1 MVPLTKV
8 LVVYMFMAWCDYFI
22 VKQTTQAAVGEA
34 QMVPVIP
41 VYEDSSDD
49 VRNSLTTKATKENG
63 QMSTIETGTNKA
75 TLSLQASGTTSIEST
90 TSTLDLQSTSGHIFT
105 TSTSTTSPTSGLG
118 LPAVVTSDYKY
129 DNIEETASEY
139 TYYYTY
145 YNDEMTEESTTHD
158 IIGEASITYSTSTM
172 TTGAISDP
180 SADMPFYIQPFDV
193 GSTISSFEELPDQTT
208 HSNPVEISTAISSTH
223 GKTTTHTNLGQTTAI
238 DPTTAHSF
246 TTKKGRLT
254 KFEEAKL
261 MYSRLLTNYDT
272 RIRPIQNQTKPV
284 YVNTKF
290 VPLSVVEFDTSK
302 QRFSMLGYFRIRWTD
317 EQMIWRPKLFQYID
331 HVRLATT
338 ELWTPN
344 IVISKSFDGHGGVG
358 NPETDILMV
367 SWNGIVQWVPD
378 STYSVVCD
386 VDIQYFPFDDQT
398 CTVTYYAADETVD
411 TVELDHYL
419 GTDMSE
425 YSENPSWLIV
435 GASRNRY
442 VKENNWYI
450 DVKFRLQ
457 RRANFAA
464 FTLITPLMMLAFLN
478 ICVFLVPINSG
489 EKGSFSVTMF
499 LSYGIFF
506 TMISDSLPHNSL
518 QISFFILLIVALLCL
533 SVVAVFYTVIQA
545 KLVTVIGS
553 KQCPITCLRKLRWSK
568 VNKVTPIE
576 HYIETGKQDPEDEPY
591 TWKDFLEHLDTFLFV
606 LFLVTILLITA
617 LFFAIL
623 MRNVATVDNM
633 FDEDPET
640 TKRSTPVTT
649 VASG

>member
-1 MVPLTKV
+1 
-8 LVVYMFMAWCDYFI
+8 MFGLCFVISWLGNFVEGSAG
-22 VKQTTQAAVGEA
+22 TTEPIT
-34 QMVPVIP
+34 PVIAHEYYYIDNSNDGTNNYGYYY
-41 VYEDSSDD
+41 YEETKDSTPLSI
-49 VRNSLTTKATKENG
+49 LGE
-63 QMSTIETGTNKA
+63 MSTGYFTKTPQNTQNTQPSSTQRSVETMTSSLFTSSITTHGSVETMTSSLFTSSSTTHGSVETMTSSPSTSSITTHGSVETMTSSPSTSASRTPQSSTQPMGGKTTIPPNTPASYTHSIVEKT
-75 TLSLQASGTTSIEST
+75 TLSPNTPLSFINALDDKVTALPNSSVSST
-90 TSTLDLQSTSGHIFT
+90 IRQDEE
-105 TSTSTTSPTSGLG
+105 TTSPTNT
-118 LPAVVTSDYKY
+118 PATEV
-129 DNIEETASEY
+129 IAS
-139 TYYYTY
+139 
-145 YNDEMTEESTTHD
+145 NLKKV
-158 IIGEASITYSTSTM
+158 
-172 TTGAISDP
+172 P
-180 SADMPFYIQPFDV
+180 LNKFDV
-193 GSTISSFEELPDQTT
+193 
-208 HSNPVEISTAISSTH
+208 
-223 GKTTTHTNLGQTTAI
+223 
-238 DPTTAHSF
+238 
-246 TTKKGRLT
+246 
-254 KFEEAKL
+254 AKL
-261 MYSRLLTNYDT
+261 FYKKLLNNYDR
-272 RIRPIQNQTKPV
+272 RIRPIQNQTHPV

-290 VPLSVVEFDTSK
+290 VPLSLIDFDTYE

-317 EQMIWRPKLFQYID
+317 EQMVWRPKFYKYINTVKFASAD
-331 HVRLATT
+331 I
-338 ELWTPN
+338 WTPN
-344 IVISKSFDGHGGVG
+344 IVIQKSFHGHGDVG
-358 NPETDILMV
+358 NPKTDVLMV
-367 SWNGIVQWVPD
+367 SWNGIVQWVPE

-425 YSENPSWLIV
+425 YSENPSWIIV
-435 GASRNRY
+435 GASRKRY
-442 VKENNWYI
+442 VKKNNWYI
-450 DVKFRLQ
+450 DVEFRLQ

-545 KLVTVIGS
+545 KLVSVIGS

-568 VNKVTPIE
+568 VNKVSPIE

-591 TWKDFLEHLDTFLFV
+591 TWKDFLEQLDTFLFV
-606 LFLVTILLITA
+606 LFLIIILLITA

-623 MRNVATVDNM
+623 MRHVATVDNM

-640 TKRSTPVTT
+640 TMRTTPVTT
-649 VASG
+649 VASV